1 MLFKKFRS
9 SSTSKKPVTT
19 NLQGLSSSQ
28 SDPSDGNSKK
38 STAAAVARETSKDYE
53 EFLEKARLEA
63 ELKDKAMLAMAKEAE
78 RRRKEFNMDPWTS
91 RI

>member
-9 SSTSKKPVTT
+9 SSTSKKPITT
-19 NLQGLSSSQ
+19 NLHGLSPRQ
-28 SDPSDGNSKK
+28 SEDGNCKK
-38 STAAAVARETSKDYE
+38 PTAAVVTRETSKEFE

-63 ELKDKAMLAMAKEAE
+63 ALKDKAMLEMAKEAE